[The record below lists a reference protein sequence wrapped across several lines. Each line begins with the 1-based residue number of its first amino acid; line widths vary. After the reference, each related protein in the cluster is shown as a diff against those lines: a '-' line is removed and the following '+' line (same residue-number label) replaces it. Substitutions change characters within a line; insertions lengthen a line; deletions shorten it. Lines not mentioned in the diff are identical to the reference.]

1 VRDWILVMIGP
12 YPWPNFNLAD
22 AMLVCG
28 AALLAWHALRGTG
41 DAAPETGPADAGS
54 AT

>member
-28 AALLAWHALRGTG
+28 AALLAWHALCGSGDGT
-41 DAAPETGPADAGS
+41 PEAGPADAGS